1 MEKGKDYIGVG
12 VGAVILNEKRQILLL
27 LRERSPEKGCW
38 CIPGGKVEF
47 GETIEDAIKREVK
60 EEVNVD
66 VQIIKLIGVTNHIV
80 LKEEV
85 HWVAPTF
92 LTKVT
97 QGREKNMEP
106 QKHKDM
112 RWFSLNNMPSN
123 ITITTRKALE
133 YLYNY

>member
-1 MEKGKDYIGVG
+1 MEKGRDYIGVG
-12 VGAVILNEKRQILLL
+12 VGAVILNEKRQMLLL
-27 LRERSPEKGCW
+27 LRERSPEKGYW

-66 VQIIKLIGVTNHIV
+66 VEIIKLIGVTNHIV

-92 LTKVT
+92 LTKIT
-97 QGREKNMEP
+97 QGKVKNMEP

-112 RWFSLNNMPSN
+112 KWFSINNMPSN